1 MIIKVGMEKGVAEVI
16 KQIKEMAVPV
26 KDADVAKV
34 ATISAQSE
42 EIGKLIADAL
52 R

>member
-1 MIIKVGMEKGVAEVI
+1 VVKR
-16 KQIKEMAVPV
+16 IKEMAVPV

-52 R
+52 SKVGKDG